1 MDEIAL
7 CLPKGEN
14 LDRVASFFNEAAFPI
29 EGYTADNRTYRPVV
43 KGLGQVRAKIF
54 VEKDV
59 AIQVAVGNYS
69 VGFCGLEWIEE
80 YRTKFPNSGLRIL
93 RRLGTGRKT
102 IYVCCH
108 KSLEGITI
116 EEIKQKYPIIRMVS
130 EFPNLCEHFA
140 ITNRFRRFKVF
151 SAWGGVE
158 PYVPEH
164 AELVVLA
171 VKEKESL
178 AVHDLVPLESIL
190 ETELCMVVNQKAYE
204 TTDLSPVL
212 SYLTYAGI

>member
-1 MDEIAL
+1 MPMDEIAL

-43 KGLGQVRAKIF
+43 KG
-54 VEKDV
+54 
-59 AIQVAVGNYS
+59 
-69 VGFCGLEWIEE
+69 
-80 YRTKFPNSGLRIL
+80 
-93 RRLGTGRKT
+93 LGTGRKT